1 MPTVLAPIAAYLIKI
16 LAPVAKRAGSLI
28 VDSLARVA
36 AHGELQAVNFMAAVG
51 AKQGIIQALDADTT
65 LSGPQKLAKASGIL
79 LAAAQAAGIQAA
91 KYEADFAAQ
100 TLVFTMRKIGADVV
114 DTLAAEVNGQVAAAV
129 VGGTGIIK

>member
-1 MPTVLAPIAAYLIKI
+1 MGPLIASLAAYAIKI

-51 AKQGIIQALDADTT
+51 AKQGVIQALEDDKT
-65 LSGPQKLAKASGIL
+65 LSGPEKLAKASAVL
-79 LAAAQAAGIQAA
+79 LSAAQAAGIQAA

-100 TLVFTMRKIGADVV
+100 TLLFTLRKIGADAVGAI
-114 DTLAAEVNGQVAAAV
+114 AAEANGQVAAAMA
-129 VGGTGIIK
+129 GAASTK